1 MCGRY
6 ELHTRTSEI
15 ARRFDAQL
23 IESMQESAPRY
34 NVAPS
39 TAVPVVREGRHGRVL
54 EPMSWGLV
62 PGWCKD
68 LSGPKPINARVETV
82 FDKPMFRSGIRRRRC
97 LIPADGFYEWKAGGA
112 RKQPYWIGMADHAL
126 FAFAGIWEYWAKEGA
141 DPLISCA
148 IVVGEANALICAI
161 HDRMPVIVAPED
173 YARWL
178 DPALDAREAI
188 EPMLRPYPAELMRAY
203 PVGTRV
209 NDVRNDDAALLDPVP
224 VG

>member
-23 IESMQESAPRY
+23 IGSMQESAPRY

-39 TAVPVVREGRHGRVL
+39 TAVPVVRAARHGRVL

-62 PGWCKD
+62 PSWCKD
-68 LSGPKPINARVETV
+68 LSGQKPINARVETV

-97 LIPADGFYEWKAGGA
+97 LIPADGFYEWKPSGT
-112 RKQPYWIGMADHAL
+112 RKQPYWIGMADNAL
-126 FAFAGIWEYWAKEGA
+126 FAFGGIWEYWAKEGA

-148 IVVGEANALICAI
+148 IVVGEANGFICAI

-178 DPALDAREAI
+178 DPALEAREAI
-188 EPMLRPYPAELMRAY
+188 EMMMRPYRADLMRAY
-203 PVGTRV
+203 PVSTRV